1 MTVYTSTQL
10 TTDSGDRH
18 GVKPSLVVLH
28 HTAFAGSI
36 QNLVNSMMPGGRTVS
51 AHAAIKDGQIINVV
65 PESRRS
71 FSLGAAIFER
81 RVLSAECVNSTASP
95 SWSLSD
101 ATHESI
107 AQWVADVCRRHG
119 IRPHREGAAA
129 AWTVISHREVSTIH
143 REGYATACPGGM
155 RVDWIVARAQQL
167 LTPTTTP
174 TATKEDDMA
183 QGLLFRNSD
192 TGEVVFGNLATG
204 MWVGLGRG
212 YPELLKSAGLIDNAD
227 GTQAPNV
234 NRPGN
239 EFGYF
244 RSIAMTA
251 RAGQVDTVALSTAV
265 TDAVRLAV
273 AAQGVSVDL
282 APVLAAVTAAAASIN
297 ANVDEI
303 PLGFTITA
311 K

>member
-1 MTVYTSTQL
+1 MSAYTSTQL
-10 TTDSGDRH
+10 TSDSGDRF

-28 HTAFAGSI
+28 HTAFVGSI
-36 QNLVNSMMPGGRTVS
+36 QTLVNLMMPGGRTVS
-51 AHAAIKDGQIINVV
+51 AHAAIKDNQIINVV

-71 FSLGAAIFER
+71 WSLGAAVFER
-81 RVLSAECVNSTASP
+81 RVLSAECVNSTGGP

-107 AQWVADVCRRHG
+107 ARWVADVCRRYG
-119 IRPHREGAAA
+119 IRPHREGTPSS
-129 AWTVISHREVSTIH
+129 WTVIGHREVSTIH
-143 REGYATACPGGM
+143 RQGYATVCPGGM

-167 LTPTTTP
+167 LTPP
-174 TATKEDDMA
+174 PTKEDDMA

-204 MWVGLGRG
+204 MWVGVGRG

-227 GTQAPNV
+227 GMQAPNV

-251 RAGQVDTVALSTAV
+251 RAGQVDTAALSTAV
-265 TDAVRLAV
+265 TDAVRGAV
-273 AAQGVSVDL
+273 AAQGVNVDL
-282 APVLAAVTAAAASIN
+282 APVLAAVAAAAASIN